1 MAVQVKDNNYKQSW
15 GGINLFNSKDNG
27 ASVKFLYQ
35 NLQNL
40 QKRTQKLQKPQVEVV
55 PQHIEQNNS
64 TRVKTFYAPIYRKN
78 RLVNT
83 GGTNK
88 QEVNQGFNN
97 AH

>member
-1 MAVQVKDNNYKQSW
+1 MAVQIKDNNYKQSW

-27 ASVKFLYQ
+27 ASVKSLYQ
-35 NLQNL
+35 GL
-40 QKRTQKLQKPQVEVV
+40 QKSAQKLQIPQVEVV

-83 GGTNK
+83 GELINRK
-88 QEVNQGFNN
+88 QTRGLVM
-97 AH
+97 HID